1 MEKEQ
6 KITLARIAVSALL
19 LIISLL
25 PVGQIAKLILCLA
38 AFLAVG
44 GTVLWEAMEGILHGE
59 FFDENFLMSV
69 ASIGAILL
77 GEYYE
82 AVAVMLFFAV
92 GELFEDVA
100 VERSREAITA
110 LMDIRPDYANMERDG
125 ELCRVSP
132 SEVACGSVIVVR
144 AGERIPLDG
153 VVVEGS
159 STLDTSALTGESMP
173 RDVSVGENVIS
184 GCVNLTGL
192 LRIRTTGDFA
202 ESTVSKILDL
212 VENAED
218 GKARSQ
224 AFITRFAKLYTPFVV
239 LGAVLLALIPSLITG
254 DWLLWVR
261 RALIFLVAS
270 CPCALVVSIP
280 LSFFGGIGAASRV
293 GVLVK
298 GSGVLEALA
307 KPSVV
312 VFDKTGTLT
321 GGKFGVTG
329 VYPTGELSERELLC
343 VAALAESYSTHP
355 IARSVCDCYGA
366 ELDRSRVGEVEELSG
381 YGIRSRVDGRAVLVG
396 NLALMEKD
404 AISIGEKIDGT
415 VVYVSIDGEYAGCI
429 VLEDE
434 IKEGAAE
441 TIRTLRALGV
451 RKSVML
457 TGDRQEVGERVAC
470 ALGIDEVHGGLLP
483 EGKVERVEAL
493 LAEKGERGTLVFVGD
508 GVNDAPV
515 LARADIG
522 VAMGAFGS
530 DAAAMA
536 ADVVLMDDKPAA
548 LVSAVRVARKTRRV
562 VLENIVFALSVKALA
577 LLLGALGVT
586 GMWFAVFADVGVMV
600 LAVLNSLRAARVKR

>member
-6 KITLARIAVSALL
+6 KITLARILVSALL
-19 LIISLL
+19 LGISFF
-25 PVGQIAKLILCLA
+25 PVGAVARLILCLA
-38 AFLAVG
+38 AYLAVG
-44 GTVLWEAMEGILHGE
+44 GRVLWEALEGILHGE

-110 LMDIRPDYANMERDG
+110 LMDIRPDYANIEKDG
-125 ELCRVSP
+125 ELCRVDP
-132 SEVACGSVIVVR
+132 RNLPCGTVIVVR
-144 AGERIPLDG
+144 AGEKIALDG
-153 VVVEGS
+153 VILEGS
-159 STLDTSALTGESMP
+159 SSLDTSALTGESMP
-173 RDVSVGENVIS
+173 RDVGVGDSVIS

-192 LRIRTTGDFA
+192 LRIRTTSVFA
-202 ESTVSKILDL
+202 ESTVSKILEL

-239 LGAVLLALIPSLITG
+239 VGALLLALIPSLITG
-254 DWLLWVR
+254 EWMLWIE

-280 LSFFGGIGAASRV
+280 LGFFGGIGAASRV

-298 GSGVLEALA
+298 SSGILETLA

-321 GGKFGVTG
+321 KGRFTVSG
-329 VYPTGELSERELLC
+329 VYPIGISERELLS
-343 VAALAESYSTHP
+343 VAALAESYSSHP
-355 IARSVCDCYGA
+355 IARSICDFYSA
-366 ELDRSRVGEVEELSG
+366 EPDRSRVCDVKELSG
-381 YGIRSRVDGRAVLVG
+381 YGIRACVDGKEVCVG
-396 NLALMEKD
+396 NQRLME
-404 AISIGEKIDGT
+404 SIGISEAAEQDGT
-415 VVYVSIDGEYAGCI
+415 GVHVALGGEYLGYIA
-429 VLEDE
+429 LSDE
-434 IKEGAAE
+434 IKSGARD
-441 TIRTLRALGV
+441 TIGALRALGA
-451 RKSVML
+451 KKTVML
-457 TGDRQEVGERVAC
+457 TGDREAVGARVARE
-470 ALGIDEVHGGLLP
+470 LGIDEAFGALLP
-483 EGKVERVEAL
+483 KDKVERLEGL
-493 LAEKGERGTLVFVGD
+493 LSERGEHGALIFVGD
-508 GVNDAPV
+508 GINDAPV

-536 ADVVLMDDKPAA
+536 ADVVLMDDKPEK
-548 LVSAVRVARKTRRV
+548 LVSAIRIARKTRRI

-577 LLLGALGVT
+577 LLLGALGIT

-600 LAVLNSLRAARVKR
+600 LAVLNALRVIRYKK